1 MTVALRSAIVG
12 LGQVGMLFDDDSRR
26 RRVWTHF
33 SAYERLA
40 DRFDLVA
47 VCEPDTERLERAA
60 ARRPGVRTYRTLDE
74 LLDAEVLDVLSVC
87 TPLEL
92 HAEQVSAAAGR
103 VRAVVC
109 EKPLGADMSSSER
122 AVEACSAS
130 ATLLAV
136 NFYKRFEPAAQ
147 TAAQMIR
154 SGEIGTVRSATA
166 LYTGPLDAV
175 GSHAIDL
182 LHFLVGP
189 LELVD
194 ATVGPTGASALL
206 GFGGG
211 SVAVLLSTGPRE
223 DLLFEVDV
231 VGSEGRLRILDNCAR
246 LEFARFEESSRY
258 GGYRELARAAAAVE
272 DEGEPFLL
280 LFAELADALDGLG
293 EAGLT
298 SSGASALGTQSI
310 LDGLSAHVG

>member
-1 MTVALRSAIVG
+1 MPLRSAIVG
-12 LGQVGMLFDDDSRR
+12 LGQVGMLFDDDPRR
-26 RRVWTHF
+26 RRIWTHF

-47 VCEPDTERLERAA
+47 VCEPDAERLERAA
-60 ARRPGVRTYRTLDE
+60 ARRPELRTYRTLDE
-74 LLDAEVLDVLSVC
+74 LLDAEALDVLSLC

-92 HAEQVSAAAGR
+92 HADQVSAAAGR
-103 VRAVVC
+103 VRAVIC
-109 EKPLGADMSSSER
+109 EKPLGADLSSSER
-122 AVEACSAS
+122 AVEACKAS
-130 ATLLAV
+130 STLLAV
-136 NFYKRFEPAAQ
+136 NFYKRFEPAVQ
-147 TAAQMIR
+147 TAAQLIR
-154 SGEIGTVRSATA
+154 SREIGTVRSATA

-182 LHFLVGP
+182 LQFLVGP

-206 GFGGG
+206 GFGDRG
-211 SVAVLLSTGPRE
+211 VAVLLSAGPRE
-223 DLLFEVDV
+223 DLLFEVDI

-246 LEFARFEESSRY
+246 LEVAHFEESSRY
-258 GGYRELARAAAAVE
+258 GGYRELARATAAGVD

-310 LDGLSAHVG
+310 LDEMSTHVA